1 MKTQYSTGYS
11 DKGKFDLVKI
21 KFLQHSLYITIYR
34 YIDKEIGYLL
44 LQQLLRL
51 SRIIDGLNEMIG
63 RLIYWLVILM
73 VIVGFWNV
81 IGRYLGRTVG
91 QNLTSNALIET
102 QWYIFDL
109 VFLLGGAY
117 ALKHNE
123 HVRVD
128 LFYTRWSPKR
138 KALANLIGTI
148 LFLIPFT
155 IILVVVSWGAVF
167 NSWAI
172 LETSP
177 DPGGLPR
184 YPIKSMILVSCIL
197 LILQGI
203 SEIIK
208 NLAIFTGQ
216 LASQEESLESEL

>member
-1 MKTQYSTGYS
+1 M
-11 DKGKFDLVKI
+11 
-21 KFLQHSLYITIYR
+21 
-34 YIDKEIGYLL
+34 
-44 LQQLLRL
+44 QQLLRL
-51 SRIIDGLNEMIG
+51 SRIIDAFNEMIG
-63 RLIYWLVILM
+63 RLAYWLVILM
-73 VIVGFWNV
+73 VLVGVWNV
-81 IGRYLGRTVG
+81 IGRYLGRTIG

-117 ALKHNE
+117 TLKHNE

-128 LFYTRWSPKR
+128 IFYTQWTPKR
-138 KALANLIGTI
+138 KALVNLLGTA
-148 LFLIPFT
+148 LFLIPFS
-155 IILVVVSWGAVF
+155 IIIIIVSWGAVF

-184 YPIKSMILVSCIL
+184 YPIKTMIIVSCIL

-208 NLAIFTGQ
+208 NLAIYKGH
-216 LASQEESLESEL
+216 LAPEEESHESEF